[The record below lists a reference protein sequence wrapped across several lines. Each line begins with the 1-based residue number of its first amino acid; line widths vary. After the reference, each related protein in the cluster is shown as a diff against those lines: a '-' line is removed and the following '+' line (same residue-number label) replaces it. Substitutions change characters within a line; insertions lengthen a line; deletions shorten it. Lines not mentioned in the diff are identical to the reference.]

1 MGEDMQLI
9 VALSCGRSIIHLFSS
24 FSNTF
29 STGKIDA
36 KASKPGKPLE
46 SLITRGGPVRVTC
59 SEEVKDVAIGVTG
72 LDTIVVGNQFL
83 RLALPP
89 PAAKPPE
96 SPSPS
101 RRAR

>member
-59 SEEVKDVAIGVTG
+59 SEETKDVAIGVTG
-72 LDTIVVGNQFL
+72 LDTIVVANPFHPVQSLG
-83 RLALPP
+83 RMV
-89 PAAKPPE
+89 E
-96 SPSPS
+96 
-101 RRAR
+101 